1 LLIKYKPALPS
12 YNSYHTNLILLHKF
26 NSLPDEFKS
35 IIPYSTLSSWNKRNI
50 ETIIGCDTLADKDI
64 KLLKQ
69 IVTSKKLLLAAKA
82 LYFVFSTVS
91 TLFKNANNKAE
102 LLKDHKILILNT
114 ISKVRSSLGVKRV
127 LKWIGISPAKMYY
140 WLEERNCQLSI
151 SKLCRSTH
159 PNQLLDKEVQTIKD
173 YLLNNR
179 YKNWSALSIYYQA
192 LKDQA
197 LFISIETWY
206 KYARKLGIKRKFF
219 KLKYKREIG
228 LRATSPLQILHM
240 DVTIFKPL
248 DHSRVYIYFIIDN
261 FSRTILNW
269 NASLEYS
276 SSIAMKVLKEAIK
289 KHNIELNTSLI
300 TDGGAENQGEVSRFI
315 EGKENIT
322 KLIAQKDIIQ
332 SNSMVEAV
340 NKHVKYY
347 YLFKK
352 DLKDYQ
358 ETVNYLKRSI
368 SDYNQKPH
376 GALFGLT
383 PGEVLNGE
391 IPSSDQFRV
400 EKLRARQ
407 NRVIMNQKIKCCKSN

>member
-1 LLIKYKPALPS
+1 MNAYFWLLLLIKYKPALPS

-114 ISKVRSSLGVKRV
+114 ISKVRSRLGVKRV

-219 KLKYKREIG
+219 TLKYKTG
-228 LRATSPLQILHM
+228 
-240 DVTIFKPL
+240 
-248 DHSRVYIYFIIDN
+248 
-261 FSRTILNW
+261 NW
-269 NASLEYS
+269 
-276 SSIAMKVLKEAIK
+276 
-289 KHNIELNTSLI
+289 
-300 TDGGAENQGEVSRFI
+300 I
-315 EGKENIT
+315 EGNKPT
-322 KLIAQKDIIQ
+322 
-332 SNSMVEAV
+332 SN
-340 NKHVKYY
+340 
-347 YLFKK
+347 
-352 DLKDYQ
+352 
-358 ETVNYLKRSI
+358 
-368 SDYNQKPH
+368 
-376 GALFGLT
+376 
-383 PGEVLNGE
+383 
-391 IPSSDQFRV
+391 PSYGCDHF
-400 EKLRARQ
+400 
-407 NRVIMNQKIKCCKSN
+407 

>member
-1 LLIKYKPALPS
+1 LEQKKYWNYYWVWYTPWQG
-12 YNSYHTNLILLHKF
+12 HQTFETNR
-26 NSLPDEFKS
+26 
-35 IIPYSTLSSWNKRNI
+35 Y
-50 ETIIGCDTLADKDI
+50 
-64 KLLKQ
+64 KQ
-69 IVTSKKLLLAAKA
+69 KLLLAAKA

-240 DVTIFKPL
+240 DVTIFKPCTL
-248 DHSRVYIYFIIDN
+248 HDDFIICCP
-261 FSRTILNW
+261 
-269 NASLEYS
+269 
-276 SSIAMKVLKEAIK
+276 K
-289 KHNIELNTSLI
+289 
-300 TDGGAENQGEVSRFI
+300 
-315 EGKENIT
+315 
-322 KLIAQKDIIQ
+322 
-332 SNSMVEAV
+332 
-340 NKHVKYY
+340 
-347 YLFKK
+347 
-352 DLKDYQ
+352 
-358 ETVNYLKRSI
+358 
-368 SDYNQKPH
+368 
-376 GALFGLT
+376 FG
-383 PGEVLNGE
+383 
-391 IPSSDQFRV
+391 SDQ
-400 EKLRARQ
+400 
-407 NRVIMNQKIKCCKSN
+407 S

>member
-1 LLIKYKPALPS
+1 MPN

-50 ETIIGCDTLADKDI
+50 ETIIGCDTLPDKDI

-206 KYARKLGIKRKFF
+206 K
-219 KLKYKREIG
+219 
-228 LRATSPLQILHM
+228 
-240 DVTIFKPL
+240 
-248 DHSRVYIYFIIDN
+248 
-261 FSRTILNW
+261 
-269 NASLEYS
+269 
-276 SSIAMKVLKEAIK
+276 
-289 KHNIELNTSLI
+289 
-300 TDGGAENQGEVSRFI
+300 
-315 EGKENIT
+315 
-322 KLIAQKDIIQ
+322 
-332 SNSMVEAV
+332 
-340 NKHVKYY
+340 
-347 YLFKK
+347 
-352 DLKDYQ
+352 
-358 ETVNYLKRSI
+358 
-368 SDYNQKPH
+368 
-376 GALFGLT
+376 
-383 PGEVLNGE
+383 
-391 IPSSDQFRV
+391 
-400 EKLRARQ
+400 
-407 NRVIMNQKIKCCKSN
+407 